1 MSLNL
6 GLPQHCKIVDA
17 WAINALAF
25 RFPVRWTLSAY
36 RLQTSSLGI
45 RRAAVRLKFS
55 ALAWPC
61 RWKHNRSTWRS
72 RELRRLLRSRTQ
84 KLLSA
89 SYRSEAWWQG
99 EATSSGLRHQKG
111 ARSIIWRFRAA
122 SPFCHCWAAFLPIA
136 GLVLAV
142 LRGARLR
149 RAIYFHFASCLS
161 MKIR

>member
-25 RFPVRWTLSAY
+25 RFPVRWTLSTY

-72 RELRRLLRSRTQ
+72 RELRRLLRSKTQ

-111 ARSIIWRFRAA
+111 ARSIIWRFRAP
-122 SPFCHCWAAFLPIA
+122 SPFRHCWAAFPPIA

-142 LRGARLR
+142 LRGARLWR
-149 RAIYFHFASCLS
+149 GVFILLYSAPALQI
-161 MKIR
+161 